1 MKKSRLEK
9 MKAKQIAQK
18 RQLIIVMTL
27 LLLALVACF
36 VLKAFT
42 AKPDATQTKQAQGEE
57 TIHTSQKVDK
67 TATTKQTEKVKRA
80 TITASGD
87 MLYHDILYRSAYDGK
102 GYDLKNDYAQIS
114 PLLKKADLSL
124 GDFEGTINP
133 QRELTGY
140 PIFNAPQAVAD
151 SIKAAGFDVVDLA
164 HNHILDTGLEGLHST
179 VAAFQNI
186 GMETIGVKTDTTKDI
201 LVKEVN
207 GIKIALLAYAYGF
220 NGIEAS
226 LTTAEYNNHLKDLN
240 MEKVAKDLKK
250 AEKIADITI
259 VMPQDG
265 VEYAL
270 EPNEE
275 QQTKY
280 RQMIDLGAD
289 IIFGGHPHVAEPT
302 ETIQK
307 DGEKKFIIYSM
318 GNLISDQRYESLQN
332 YWTER
337 GVVME
342 VTIKK
347 EKAKTVIENVVAHP
361 TWVDKEPIVGRT
373 YQHPEYGTVQ
383 SQDYQV
389 FLAENYLPG
398 GKYAKTVPETKRQRI
413 ETAYHEMNELLKIDW
428 E

>member
-1 MKKSRLEK
+1 MRKEQL
-9 MKAKQIAQK
+9 QK
-18 RQLIIVMTL
+18 RKAQQAAQTRQFIIIMSL
-27 LLLALVACF
+27 LFAALVASLLLSVF
-36 VLKAFT
+36 VIQPTPKN
-42 AKPDATQTKQAQGEE
+42 QAQQ
-57 TIHTSQKVDK
+57 TNTVHKTKNDK
-67 TATTKQTEKVKRA
+67 EVKTKAKKTKYA

-87 MLYHDILYRSAYDGK
+87 MLYHDIVYRSAEDGQ
-102 GYDLKNDYAQIS
+102 GYDFKNDYAQIS

-133 QRELTGY
+133 ERELSGY
-140 PIFNAPQAVAD
+140 PMFNAPTAAAD
-151 SIKAAGFDVVDLA
+151 AIKEAGFDVIDLA

-186 GMETIGVKTDTTKDI
+186 ELDTIGVKTDTTEDI

-220 NGIEAS
+220 NGMEA
-226 LTTAEYNNHLKDLN
+226 TITETEYENHLKDLN

-302 ETIQK
+302 ETIKK
-307 DGEKKFIIYSM
+307 DGENKFIIYSM
-318 GNLISDQRYESLQN
+318 GNLLSNQRYESVEN

-337 GVVME
+337 GVIME
-342 VTIKK
+342 VAIKK
-347 EKAKTVIENVVAHP
+347 ANDKTTIEKVIAHP
-361 TWVDKEPIVGRT
+361 TWVDREPIAGRS
-373 YQHPEYGTVQ
+373 YQDAIYGTVQ

-398 GKYAKTVPETKRQRI
+398 GKYAKSVPETKRKRI
-413 ETAYHEMNELLKIDW
+413 ETAYHEMNDLLKIDW
-428 E
+428 K